1 MVHGHT
7 AQAAHDALREVR
19 VLLGHVLEVEE
30 LDGQLPESSPEN
42 ALFRS
47 RRPENPSLL
56 TELVRSDRCEL
67 LLKLLRQLLGPGA
80 QRLT

>member
-30 LDGQLPESSPEN
+30 LDGQLPARMPRVLESSPDN
-42 ALFRS
+42 ALFPQPTARKS
-47 RRPENPSLL
+47 VATHR
-56 TELVRSDRCEL
+56 TC
-67 LLKLLRQLLGPGA
+67 A
-80 QRLT
+80 I